1 MKEIYVKSPAR
12 FSLSTEQ
19 YVSKV
24 SIKFVDVNLV
34 SEISQNYHSHIEG
47 PDKIF

>member
-12 FSLSTEQ
+12 ISLSTEK

-24 SIKFVDVNLV
+24 PIKFVDVNLV
-34 SEISQNYHSHIEG
+34 REISQNYHS
-47 PDKIF
+47 